1 MRQAITA
8 ELRRWV
14 REQLDEGVEHDA
26 LIEAM
31 TTAGWGEAVAE
42 QVIRAVRRERAVV
55 ASPAVSGAVSPA
67 RSVPCVDLGASPR
80 EIVLPD
86 RRVRVLASQQLPR
99 VVVLADLLSAEECE
113 LLVATARP
121 RLARS
126 LTVQT
131 LTGGDELNPDRTSD
145 GMFFNRGESPLIAR
159 IEARIAA
166 LVNWPVE
173 RGEGIQVLRYGPG
186 AEYKPHYDYFDP
198 AERGTPAL
206 LNRGGQRVATL
217 VMYLSEP
224 VRGGATVFPDAGLE
238 VMPQR
243 GHAVFFS
250 YDRPSPATRSLHG
263 GAPVIE
269 GEKWIATKWLRERT
283 FQ

>member
-1 MRQAITA
+1 MSQAITT

-14 REQLDEGVEHDA
+14 REQLDEGVEHDV

-31 TTAGWGEAVAE
+31 TTAGWGEAQAE
-42 QVIRAVRRERAVV
+42 QAIRTARRER
-55 ASPAVSGAVSPA
+55 PAVADAAPPSCPM
-67 RSVPCVDLGASPR
+67 PFVDLSGSPR
-80 EIVLPD
+80 ELQLPD
-86 RRVRVLASQQLPR
+86 RRVRILASQQLPR
-99 VVVLADLLSAEECE
+99 VVVLADLLSAEECS
-113 LLVATARP
+113 LLMEVARP

-145 GMFFNRGESPLIAR
+145 GMFFSRGESPLMTR

-173 RGEGIQVLRYGPG
+173 RGEGMQVLRYGPG

-198 AERGTPAL
+198 AEPGTPAL
-206 LNRGGQRVATL
+206 LSRGGQRVGTL
-217 VMYLSEP
+217 VMYLNEP

-250 YDRPSPATRSLHG
+250 YDRPSPATRTLHG
-263 GAPVIE
+263 GAPVLE
-269 GEKWIATKWLRERT
+269 GEKWIATKWLRERN